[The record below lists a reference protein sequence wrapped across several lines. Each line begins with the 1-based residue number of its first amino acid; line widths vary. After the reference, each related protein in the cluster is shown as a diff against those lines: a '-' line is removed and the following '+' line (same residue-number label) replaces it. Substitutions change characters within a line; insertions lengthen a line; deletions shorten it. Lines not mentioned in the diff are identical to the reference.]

1 MTMKRTLSFL
11 FCLTVVL
18 SFEVRAFA
26 GTSVEG
32 AVAEHVYSAL
42 NVSEEP
48 LTDFITFKAVG
59 GLVCLNTQDS
69 SSHARS
75 FKCTTQSPL
84 NSAAIY
90 AALNVYET
98 TPYPESCG
106 IATLVKS
113 VDGFE
118 CAKVQGGAPGATAS
132 YYCQFK

>member
-1 MTMKRTLSFL
+1 MKRTLAFL
-11 FCLTVVL
+11 FCFTVVL

-26 GTSVEG
+26 STSVEG
-32 AVAEHVYSAL
+32 VVAERVYLAL
-42 NVSEEP
+42 NVSAQP
-48 LTDFITFKAVG
+48 LTDFITIKAIG

-69 SSHARS
+69 STLDRT
-75 FKCTTQSPL
+75 FKCTMQAPL
-84 NSAAIY
+84 NAAAIY

-106 IATLVKS
+106 IMTLVKS